1 MRNAARQLEH
11 GFDQVLGLRAG
22 NQHRGRHHEVEA
34 PELLM
39 SGDVLRRHAGCALG
53 EDFVVASFFF
63 RREFALRMRVKVG
76 AIGAED
82 EHKQD
87 LGIHAR

>member
-1 MRNAARQLEH
+1 MRHAARQFEH
-11 GFDQVLGLRAG
+11 GFDQVLSLRAG
-22 NQHRGRHHEVEA
+22 NQHGRRNHEVEP

-39 SGDVLRRHAGCALG
+39 SGDVLRRHAGCALS
-53 EDFVVASFFF
+53 EHFVVASFFF
-63 RREFALRMRVKVG
+63 GRQFALRMRVKVG